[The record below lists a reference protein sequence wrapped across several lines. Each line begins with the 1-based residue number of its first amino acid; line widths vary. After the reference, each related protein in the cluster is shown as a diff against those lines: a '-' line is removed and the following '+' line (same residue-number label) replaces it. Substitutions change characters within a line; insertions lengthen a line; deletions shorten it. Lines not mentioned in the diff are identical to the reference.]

1 MIRLYIALGI
11 LLFMSSAA
19 YGAYYYYTDTQERLA
34 ALQQNNAKLETAVAS
49 KDLVIDEMKETAI
62 ELERLNNELTTDLYE
77 AEAYTDE
84 LRKKLQEH
92 DLTLL
97 SLRKSGMIEKRINDG
112 TKDIIGELES
122 ITSE

>member
-11 LLFMSSAA
+11 VLFMSSAA

-34 ALQQNNAKLETAVAS
+34 ALHVNNAKLETAVSS
-49 KDLVIDEMKETAI
+49 KDIVIDEMKETAAK
-62 ELERLNNELTTDLYE
+62 LEKLNNELTTDLYE

-97 SLRKSGMIEKRINDG
+97 SLKKSGMIEKRINDG
-112 TKDIIGELES
+112 TKNIIGELES